1 MGERIPLHPNCWR
14 NKNIVSCEITPAPVL
29 PDAPITPRPQ
39 VRQTR
44 ASSAP
49 AAAAAP
55 ITPARPAPGSAP
67 YTLADLGGVNLE
79 GGRKTT
85 KPTKRKTTKRKTAK
99 RKSARRGRKVARKTK
114 KYRR

>member
-85 KPTKRKTTKRKTAK
+85 KRKTTKRKTAK